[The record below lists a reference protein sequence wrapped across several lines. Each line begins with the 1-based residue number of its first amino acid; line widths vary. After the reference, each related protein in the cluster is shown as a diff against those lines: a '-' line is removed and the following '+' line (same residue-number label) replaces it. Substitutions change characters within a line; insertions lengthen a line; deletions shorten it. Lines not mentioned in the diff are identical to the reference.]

1 MFVEMRALHKSERWE
16 VDDLPSG
23 KKPVGCKW
31 VFKILYKT
39 NSSIE
44 RCKMRLVAKEKT
56 QIFSNGY
63 QFAPMT
69 KMNSIRILL
78 SLPANFVRN
87 LFLFDIKKKKFHG
100 KLEEEVYMDFQL
112 GNPTRRGCVQTKE
125 NHLLSLGLG
134 LSHLLSH

>member
-16 VDDLPSG
+16 VDDLPSE

-31 VFKILYKT
+31 VFRILYKT

-44 RCKMRLVAKEKT
+44 RCKMRLVAKEKI

-69 KMNSIRILL
+69 KMNLIRLLL
-78 SLPANFVRN
+78 SLPANFVWN
-87 LFLFDIKKKKFHG
+87 LFLFDIKNSFFHG
-100 KLEEEVYMDFQL
+100 KLEEEVYMELRL
-112 GNPTRRGCVQTKE
+112 GNPTRRGCLQLKKIID
-125 NHLLSLGLG
+125 GP
-134 LSHLLSH
+134 

>member
-31 VFKILYKT
+31 VFRILYKT

-87 LFLFDIKKKKFHG
+87 LFQFDIKKKKNSW
-100 KLEEEVYMDFQL
+100 EVRGGSVYGFS
-112 GNPTRRGCVQTKE
+112 TRKSNKKRVCA
-125 NHLLSLGLG
+125 N
-134 LSHLLSH
+134 

>member
-23 KKPVGCKW
+23 TKPVGCKW
-31 VFKILYKT
+31 VFRILYKT

-63 QFAPMT
+63 QFDPMT

-78 SLPANFVRN
+78 SLPANFVWN
-87 LFLFDIKKKKFHG
+87 LFLFDIENSFFHG
-100 KLEEEVYMDFQL
+100 KLEEEVYMDLRL
-112 GNPTRRGCVQTKE
+112 GNPTRRGCLQLKKIID
-125 NHLLSLGLG
+125 GP
-134 LSHLLSH
+134 

>member
-16 VDDLPSG
+16 VDDLPSEM
-23 KKPVGCKW
+23 KPVGCKW
-31 VFKILYKT
+31 VFRILYKT

-69 KMNSIRILL
+69 KMNSIRLLL
-78 SLPANFVRN
+78 SLPDNFVWN
-87 LFLFDIKKKKFHG
+87 LFLFDIKNSFFHG
-100 KLEEEVYMDFQL
+100 KLEEEVYMELRL
-112 GNPTRRGCVQTKE
+112 GNPTRRGCLQLKKIID
-125 NHLLSLGLG
+125 GP
-134 LSHLLSH
+134 

>member
-44 RCKMRLVAKEKT
+44 RCRMRLVAKEKT
-56 QIFSNGY
+56 QIFSNGH

-112 GNPTRRGCVQTKE
+112 GNPTRRGCA
-125 NHLLSLGLG
+125 N
-134 LSHLLSH
+134 

>member
-16 VDDLPSG
+16 VDDLLSG

-31 VFKILYKT
+31 VFGILYKT

-78 SLPANFVRN
+78 SLSANFFRN
-87 LFLFDIKKKKFHG
+87 LFLFDIKNSFFSWEVRGGSVYGFSTRKSNKKR
-100 KLEEEVYMDFQL
+100 VCA
-112 GNPTRRGCVQTKE
+112 N
-125 NHLLSLGLG
+125 
-134 LSHLLSH
+134 

>member
-23 KKPVGCKW
+23 KKSMGCKW
-31 VFKILYKT
+31 VFRILYKT

-69 KMNSIRILL
+69 KMNSIRLLL
-78 SLPANFVRN
+78 SLPANFVWN
-87 LFLFDIKKKKFHG
+87 LFLFDIKNSFFHG
-100 KLEEEVYMDFQL
+100 KLEEEVYMELRL
-112 GNPTRRGCVQTKE
+112 GNPTRRGCLQLKKIID
-125 NHLLSLGLG
+125 GP
-134 LSHLLSH
+134 

>member
-16 VDDLPSG
+16 VDDLHSE

-31 VFKILYKT
+31 VFRILYKT

-69 KMNSIRILL
+69 KMNSIRLLL
-78 SLPANFVRN
+78 SLPANFVWN
-87 LFLFDIKKKKFHG
+87 LFLFDIKNSFSHG
-100 KLEEEVYMDFQL
+100 KLEEEVYMELRL
-112 GNPTRRGCVQTKE
+112 GNPTRRGCLQLKKIID
-125 NHLLSLGLG
+125 GP
-134 LSHLLSH
+134 

>member
-1 MFVEMRALHKSERWE
+1 ME

-31 VFKILYKT
+31 VFRILYKT

-78 SLPANFVRN
+78 SLPANFVWN
-87 LFLFDIKKKKFHG
+87 LFLFDIENSFFHG
-100 KLEEEVYMDFQL
+100 KLEEEVYMDLRL
-112 GNPTRRGCVQTKE
+112 GNPTRRGCLQLKKIID
-125 NHLLSLGLG
+125 GP
-134 LSHLLSH
+134 